1 MAVSEFGALTREF
14 YIVEIGTWKNYG
26 GKRVWWFIEGRYKE
40 VLLYLFQRLP
50 TIPPPPPPVREDMSE
65 AENEALCSMLMSW
78 YMSGYHTGY
87 YQVSIA

>member
-1 MAVSEFGALTREF
+1 MKYQALF
-14 YIVEIGTWKNYG
+14 
-26 GKRVWWFIEGRYKE
+26 
-40 VLLYLFQRLP
+40 VLRSSKIRTFELLQKLMYLFQRLP
-50 TIPPPPPPVREDMSE
+50 TIPPPPPPVSEGMSE